1 MLTFDDIPA
10 EYHGHRV
17 EPGPRYHRFAAGLL
31 ARLTDSYGDSGA
43 DAGHRLVQSA
53 WHLRYA
59 GVGLEMHRIAPSISS
74 ALNED
79 DQFVYLSGFQLTVTS
94 AVAAIDLGAAALAY
108 LAGGAQREPDL
119 RQLASTPMNGL
130 SPAQRDWVVTTNAMA
145 DVTDTEITKLDA
157 YIAQVFKGH
166 PGYEA
171 IQAIHGVGPVLG
183 AIFVAELGDV
193 TRFKTAKHVCSWAG
207 LTAPNQTDSHRRTAA
222 ATHTRRQTPQPAQT
236 PS

>member
-145 DVTDTEITKLDA
+145 DVNRFADVRNALVHRHVPASVTVRIGGTPSYSIRVAEVGHEVAADPSAA
-157 YIAQVFKGH
+157 YDLAVDR
-166 PGYEA
+166 
-171 IQAIHGVGPVLG
+171 
-183 AIFVAELGDV
+183 FVALGRLLLAELDE
-193 TRFKTAKHVCSWAG
+193 TQS
-207 LTAPNQTDSHRRTAA
+207 
-222 ATHTRRQTPQPAQT
+222 
-236 PS
+236 